1 MGVIGLDI
9 LLWLLIGFFILAF
22 TLIVLVNAFSER
34 FGSSNQQSR
43 NLRNAGKK
51 RLKYVE
57 KKSN

>member
-1 MGVIGLDI
+1 MDI